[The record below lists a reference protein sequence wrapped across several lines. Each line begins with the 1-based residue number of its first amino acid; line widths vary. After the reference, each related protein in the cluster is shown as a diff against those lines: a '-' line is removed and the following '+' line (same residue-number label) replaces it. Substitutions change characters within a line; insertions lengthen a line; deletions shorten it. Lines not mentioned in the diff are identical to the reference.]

1 MPPTSHARQPLP
13 LDPPR
18 NLYLFVLRKARS
30 LSSTST
36 TGRRAQLSSATWYW
50 RHRVDASDG
59 ESGGRGAYCDED
71 EHARPAAAP
80 SHLQSSFCHTCCP
93 YRGLCAV
100 WHAAGG
106 EGGGTQRR
114 AVKFDRCDLTDVWCG
129 GVEGVFHCALC
140 VWVSTI
146 IQNSGT
152 QMNSD
157 LSKF

>member
-18 NLYLFVLRKARS
+18 TLLFLVLRKARS

-93 YRGLCAV
+93 YRGLC
-100 WHAAGG
+100 GMLLG
-106 EGGGTQRR
+106 ER
-114 AVKFDRCDLTDVWCG
+114 AVERSEERLNNVAKASVARSEHVET
-129 GVEGVFHCALC
+129 GVHYRL
-140 VWVSTI
+140 
-146 IQNSGT
+146 GT
-152 QMNSD
+152 GRSLRLRNAGTSARAGEAVTV
-157 LSKF
+157 L